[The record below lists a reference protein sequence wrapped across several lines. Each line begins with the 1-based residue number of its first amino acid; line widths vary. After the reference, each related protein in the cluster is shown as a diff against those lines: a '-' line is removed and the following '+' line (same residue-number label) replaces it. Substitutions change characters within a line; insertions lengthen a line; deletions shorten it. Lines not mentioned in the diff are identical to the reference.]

1 MTTTMTIRLDHK
13 LKQQLDQL
21 AKATS
26 RSKSFLAVEALR
38 EFVELN
44 QWQIQEITDALKEA
58 DDGDFASEAEVNKVF
73 SKWSVNAG

>member
-38 EFVELN
+38 DFVDNN

-58 DDGDFASEAEVNKVF
+58 DDGDFASEAEVKKVF

>member
-38 EFVELN
+38 DFVEIN

-58 DDGDFASEAEVNKVF
+58 DDGDFASEAEVNKVS

>member
-26 RSKSFLAVEALR
+26 RSKSFLAVAALR
-38 EFVELN
+38 DFVDNN

>member
-1 MTTTMTIRLDHK
+1 MTTTMTIRLNTD

-21 AKATS
+21 AKATN

-38 EFVELN
+38 DFVEVN

-58 DDGDFASEAEVNKVF
+58 DDGDFASEAEVNKVI
-73 SKWSVNAG
+73 SKWSVNAD

>member
-38 EFVELN
+38 DFVDNN

-58 DDGDFASEAEVNKVF
+58 DDGDFASEAEVNRVF

>member
-38 EFVELN
+38 DFVDNN

>member
-1 MTTTMTIRLDHK
+1 MTTTMTIRLNTE

-21 AKATS
+21 SKATN

-38 EFVELN
+38 DFVEIN

-58 DDGDFASEAEVNKVF
+58 DDGNLASNEEVNKVF
-73 SKWSVNAG
+73 SKWSVDAD

>member
-38 EFVELN
+38 DFVDNN

-58 DDGDFASEAEVNKVF
+58 DDRDFASEAEVNKVF

>member
-38 EFVELN
+38 DFVDNN
-44 QWQIQEITDALKEA
+44 QWQIQ
-58 DDGDFASEAEVNKVF
+58 
-73 SKWSVNAG
+73 

>member
-1 MTTTMTIRLDHK
+1 MTTTITIRLDHK

-38 EFVELN
+38 DFVDNN

>member
-38 EFVELN
+38 EFVEIN

>member
-1 MTTTMTIRLDHK
+1 MTTTMTIRLNTE

-21 AKATS
+21 SKATN

-38 EFVELN
+38 DFVEIN

-58 DDGDFASEAEVNKVF
+58 DDGNFASNEEVNKVF
-73 SKWSVNAG
+73 SKWSVDAD

>member
-38 EFVELN
+38 DFVENN